1 MERLTIVKVGGEII
15 RIPEVRDSFLKDFSI
30 IAGYKILVHGGGS
43 MLTELA
49 RNLDIETQMI
59 DGRRVTTEKI
69 LKLAVMVY
77 AGLINKEIVV
87 GLQALGVDALGFTG
101 ADANIICSEKR
112 PIRDSIDYG
121 LVGDI
126 QEINVQLLNEFLNKG
141 HTPIFAPITHNGGG
155 QLLNTNADSIAGELA
170 KVLVYDYNV
179 RLVYCF
185 DKKGVLYD
193 EGDENSFISVLSYA
207 DFQRYKENGIIGGG
221 MLPKLDSA
229 FNALSAGVKEVIIT
243 CASNIKHTGSGTHLK
258 L

>member
-141 HTPIFAPITHNGGG
+141 HTPIFAPIT
-155 QLLNTNADSIAGELA
+155 Q
-170 KVLVYDYNV
+170 
-179 RLVYCF
+179 
-185 DKKGVLYD
+185 
-193 EGDENSFISVLSYA
+193 NSHS
-207 DFQRYKENGIIGGG
+207 
-221 MLPKLDSA
+221 
-229 FNALSAGVKEVIIT
+229 T
-243 CASNIKHTGSGTHLK
+243 
-258 L
+258 